1 MMGNLFFFTVDLIIL
16 LKKLDICYNK
26 LEQKKILPNTYA
38 TSDEDTC
45 ILSFLI
51 TGQVPDS
58 KTPVYCMQ
66 FDISDLEER
75 DVTSFTATLQ
85 NDVSSLKPD
94 IVYIQQTKQSVSLIE
109 IGLRMKGLGYEG
121 YEQKVTPELKQAT
134 YFRSNLLRGLYGSP
148 VVTHAATTR

>member
-1 MMGNLFFFTVDLIIL
+1 
-16 LKKLDICYNK
+16 
-26 LEQKKILPNTYA
+26 
-38 TSDEDTC
+38 
-45 ILSFLI
+45 
-51 TGQVPDS
+51 
-58 KTPVYCMQ
+58 MQ

-94 IVYIQQTKQSVSLIE
+94 IVYIQQTKQSVSLKE

-148 VVTHAATTR
+148 VVTHAATTG